1 MYAIILFFAGYV
13 ASAQVVESNISENA
27 PEFEWISSTY
37 EFGNIP
43 QNVPAQARYEFKNV
57 GREPLIISEVQKT
70 CGCTKTD
77 WSKEPV
83 MPGQKGFIMA
93 EYNAASEGAF
103 TKNITVVS
111 NATTSSVKLNF
122 KGTVLKGDTGSV
134 PEEKTIFNN

>member
-1 MYAIILFFAGYV
+1 
-13 ASAQVVESNISENA
+13 
-27 PEFEWISSTY
+27 
-37 EFGNIP
+37 
-43 QNVPAQARYEFKNV
+43 VPVQARYEFQNV
-57 GREPLIISEVQKT
+57 GKEPLIITEVQKT

-83 MPGQKGFIMA
+83 MPGQKGFVMA
-93 EYNAASEGAF
+93 EYNAANEGAF